1 MVTPRICE
9 ISLTD
14 SPLARYSLTRLRDGD
29 RSVGDIA
36 TYNISTRI
44 PLVKYLRC
52 LYSWGGRSGSAI
64 NRGGRKGV
72 AMTTAEL
79 IRKTLK
85 EKGQSQRAAAREI
98 GVTLPTFNSWRGGLY
113 IPDPTNDKTV
123 QALADWSRYTK
134 AEIVRNILVDD
145 KGMDPDML
153 REAMGVYV
161 SSDLL
166 DLLKVPA

>member
-1 MVTPRICE
+1 
-9 ISLTD
+9 
-14 SPLARYSLTRLRDGD
+14 
-29 RSVGDIA
+29 
-36 TYNISTRI
+36 
-44 PLVKYLRC
+44 
-52 LYSWGGRSGSAI
+52 
-64 NRGGRKGV
+64 
-72 AMTTAEL
+72 MTTAEL